1 MEKMS
6 IKCTNKGDD
15 CLIFIF
21 LYPKNNKVKIFDF
34 RNNSRI
40 YLDAYEYCLIKLD
53 KKYKDK
59 MITLYYSHY
68 NNNFMYKYIILTS
81 ERNVP
86 SAFGGHQPSYL
97 HEDSPFNIHFN
108 KLNNYLLEEE
118 NYYLFFQIKKGG
130 YVNIFFANGIY
141 YNSKDEIVKIKIDEN
156 AIFRF
161 TYSFFDTKK
170 NHFVQVIPCLNSE
183 INIIEDTKN
192 GTNEKTVSEYYIFNM
207 NQNFNKINVYGNSY
221 ILCSKDS
228 ENINLEY
235 KTSLNISDY
244 NSKNLK
250 INFDSFTKGENMNF
264 YEIIL
269 FSSEIFSKD
278 ACQLYDLNKEN
289 KGINDYKV
297 IKKINSA
304 SLHLEEYIQ
313 KKFIT
318 INNSYISIIGKS
330 ADYSY
335 IYYEPRKVNYYY
347 EGDYILEIS
356 LGISIPVIVIVI
368 AIIIIY
374 ICCKKSKKSDNEIL
388 NANKTEELMPIPN
401 LDI

>member
-1 MEKMS
+1 M
-6 IKCTNKGDD
+6 
-15 CLIFIF
+15 
-21 LYPKNNKVKIFDF
+21 
-34 RNNSRI
+34 
-40 YLDAYEYCLIKLD
+40 
-53 KKYKDK
+53 
-59 MITLYYSHY
+59 
-68 NNNFMYKYIILTS
+68 
-81 ERNVP
+81 
-86 SAFGGHQPSYL
+86 
-97 HEDSPFNIHFN
+97 
-108 KLNNYLLEEE
+108 
-118 NYYLFFQIKKGG
+118 
-130 YVNIFFANGIY
+130 
-141 YNSKDEIVKIKIDEN
+141 
-156 AIFRF
+156 
-161 TYSFFDTKK
+161 
-170 NHFVQVIPCLNSE
+170 
-183 INIIEDTKN
+183 
-192 GTNEKTVSEYYIFNM
+192 
-207 NQNFNKINVYGNSY
+207 
-221 ILCSKDS
+221 CSKDS

-269 FSSEIFSKD
+269 LSSEIFSKD